1 MKKHIKR
8 YSLSALIVALLLTSC
23 SKFEEINE
31 DPYLVTED
39 QVQVEYF
46 INGSIVNTQMD
57 PHIAE
62 RIFVL
67 YWKTAGQQQFGGGI
81 ATGGYNDGWSSDY
94 YGTSYMGGWLNAINS
109 GVQVAEAKIASG
121 NIKPYTNNLLQV
133 ARIWRVYLMSELADT
148 FGPIPINAFQG
159 TNPEFADLK
168 TVYYYLL
175 DELKDA
181 SAKLDPAI
189 AGPDSKFDLAYGYD
203 FSKWQ
208 RYANSMRLRLAMR
221 LSEVDAGKAKS
232 EFEAAATL
240 PLITE
245 AAHTFKVAE
254 TGGWSALTGVM
265 TRVWNHFQLS
275 ATMNNLFVGLGGVKS
290 ADLLSDEKHPYI
302 KPANYAGMKF
312 EDHFTMKTNDP
323 HAGFW
328 FDGLP
333 NTIDPRAYEAYI
345 IPGDV
350 TNPQFNT
357 YGGDAA
363 SNTIRDLVDDGGNVV
378 KTLNGKF
385 TWNGIINGDWG
396 TKGAKNRVRSYIG
409 TTPRHPK
416 KFRDGTSS
424 RIFFGAWETHFLL
437 AEAAVRGWTVPVSG
451 KEAYEAGID
460 ASFAYYDNT
469 FGSNISAFL
478 ADYKA
483 SEDYNRAGTSVSW
496 DHVTEPPASVTKDY
510 VNGYTGTPGTVSIIY
525 PVNNLYENGTVRNDL
540 LTKIITQKFIA
551 QNPWLPLETWS
562 DQRRLG
568 LPFFVNPAVENPLV
582 NMPDLNSSNC
592 MTSSIKFFPQR
603 VKYPSSIAS
612 SNEAGYNQAVQFLG
626 GPDAVLTPLWWA
638 KH

>member
-1 MKKHIKR
+1 MKYIKK
-8 YSLSALIVALLLTSC
+8 YSLYAVVAVLLLTAC
-23 SKFEEINE
+23 KKFETVNE

-46 INGSIVNTQMD
+46 INGAIVNAQMD

-94 YGTSYMGGWLNAINS
+94 YGTGFMGGWLNSINS
-109 GVQVAEAKIASG
+109 GIQVAEAKIASG

-168 TVYYYLL
+168 TVYYFLL
-175 DELKDA
+175 EELKDA
-181 SAKLDPAI
+181 SSKIDPAI
-189 AGPDSKFDLAYGYD
+189 QGPDDKFDPAYGYD
-203 FSKWQ
+203 YSKWQ

-221 LSEVDAGKAKS
+221 LSEVDAGKAKT
-232 EFEAAATL
+232 EFEAAASL
-240 PLITE
+240 PLITD

-265 TRVWNHFQLS
+265 TRTWNHFQLS

-290 ADLLSDEKHPYI
+290 EDLLSAEKHSYI

-312 EDHFTMKTNDP
+312 EDHFTLKTNDP
-323 HAGFW
+323 YAGFW

-333 NTIDPRAYEAYI
+333 YSIDPRAYEAYI
-345 IPGDV
+345 IPGDA

-363 SNTIRDLVDDGGNVV
+363 SNTKRDLLDDDGNVV
-378 KTLNGKF
+378 KSLDGKF

-396 TKGAKNRVRSYIG
+396 TKGAKNRIRSYIG
-409 TTPRHPK
+409 TTPRHPQ
-416 KFRDGTSS
+416 KFRDGTDS

-437 AEAAVRGWTVPVSG
+437 AEAAVRGWTVSVTG
-451 KEAYEAGID
+451 KGAYEAGID
-460 ASFAYYDNT
+460 ASFAYYDNQ
-469 FGSNISAFL
+469 FGNNISDYL

-483 SEDYNRAGTSVSW
+483 SEDYNRTGTSVSW
-496 DHVTEPPASVTKDY
+496 DHTTEPPAAETKNF
-510 VNGYTGTPGTVSIIY
+510 VNGYTNAPGTASIIY
-525 PVNNLYENGTVRNDL
+525 PVNNLYENGTIKNDL

-551 QNPWLPLETWS
+551 QNPWLPLETWN

-582 NMPDLNSSNC
+582 NMPDLNSGNY

-603 VKYPSSIAS
+603 VKYPSSIAA
-612 SNEAGYNQAVQFLG
+612 SNEAGYNQALQFLG
-626 GPDAVLTPLWWA
+626 GPDAVLTPL
-638 KH
+638 

>member
-1 MKKHIKR
+1 MKYIKK
-8 YSLSALIVALLLTSC
+8 YSLYAVVAVLLLTAC
-23 SKFEEINE
+23 KKFEAVNE

-46 INGSIVNTQMD
+46 INGSIVNAQMD

-62 RIFVL
+62 RVFVL

-94 YGTSYMGGWLNAINS
+94 YGTGFMGGWLNSINS
-109 GVQVAEAKIASG
+109 GIQVAEAKIASG
-121 NIKPYTNNLLQV
+121 SIKPYTNNLLQV

-159 TNPEFADLK
+159 VNPEFADLK
-168 TVYYYLL
+168 TVYYFLL

-181 SAKLDPAI
+181 SSKLDLAI
-189 AGPDSKFDLAYGYD
+189 AGPAAKFDPAYGYN
-203 FSKWQ
+203 FGKWQ

-221 LSEVDAGKAKS
+221 LSEVDAGKAKT
-232 EFEAAATL
+232 EFEAAASL
-240 PLITE
+240 PLITD

-265 TRVWNHFQLS
+265 TRTWNNFQLS

-290 ADLLSDEKHPYI
+290 EDLLSDEKHSYI
-302 KPANYAGMKF
+302 KAADYAGMKF

-323 HAGFW
+323 YAGFW

-333 NTIDPRAYEAYI
+333 YSIDPRAYEAYI

-350 TNPQFNT
+350 TNPQFNK

-363 SNTIRDLVDDGGNVV
+363 SNTVRDLVDADGNIV
-378 KTLNGKF
+378 KTLDGKF

-396 TKGAKNRVRSYIG
+396 TKGAKNRIRSYIG
-409 TTPRHPK
+409 TTPRHPQ
-416 KFRDGTSS
+416 KFRDGTDS

-437 AEAAVRGWTVPVSG
+437 AEAAVRGWTVPVTG

-460 ASFAYYDNT
+460 ASFAYFDSQFEN
-469 FGSNISAFL
+469 NISAFL
-478 ADYKA
+478 ADYKS
-483 SEDYNRAGTSVSW
+483 SEDYNRTGTSVSW
-496 DHVTEPPASVTKDY
+496 DHTTEPPAAETKNF
-510 VNGYTGTPGTVSIIY
+510 VNGYTNAAGTVSIIY
-525 PVNNLYENGTVRNDL
+525 PVNNLYQNGTIKNDL

-551 QNPWLPLETWS
+551 QNPWLPLETWN

-582 NMPDLNSSNC
+582 NMPDLNSSNY

-603 VKYPSSIAS
+603 VKYPSSIAA
-612 SNEAGYNQAVQFLG
+612 SNEAGYNQALQFLG